1 MPPMGGHAPPLD
13 ARAPA
18 EVQHDGPRPTA
29 VDRRGAAPERLS
41 AGHQRHRNWQR
52 GLRGALLRAAAGQN
66 RARTPSP
73 GPRARRPIG
82 GPRLAASTPASRR
95 PRRGGFLNQVDLVV
109 EDRREAS
116 ASLPSGVRAG
126 GFGVFWGTPCTSPVL
141 PGRRSERHSARM
153 TENETKWSERVREWR
168 ASGQKAKAFAEGREF
183 KASTLVYWASCLRQG
198 RIGDARPRKRQ
209 SRVRMARVVPKS
221 RRPDDA
227 IVVTVG
233 AARVTV
239 RPGFDG
245 ALLRQVVRALG
256 EEQ

>member
-1 MPPMGGHAPPLD
+1 MPRFKAREALFHHPNGNTGGA
-13 ARAPA
+13 
-18 EVQHDGPRPTA
+18 Q
-29 VDRRGAAPERLS
+29 AAW
-41 AGHQRHRNWQR
+41 H
-52 GLRGALLRAAAGQN
+52 
-66 RARTPSP
+66 
-73 GPRARRPIG
+73 
-82 GPRLAASTPASRR
+82 AASPSAPLAHSRDAHHSRIPAVTASQRDPDKR
-95 PRRGGFLNQVDLVV
+95 AEGSAVV
-109 EDRREAS
+109 RLTLALAVVPERREAGERRRTPQHEPPLAATFLTTPNVRVWTLGS
-116 ASLPSGVRAG
+116 CLPPAVID
-126 GFGVFWGTPCTSPVL
+126 TPCTSPVL

>member
-1 MPPMGGHAPPLD
+1 MQVSGHTGGA
-13 ARAPA
+13 
-18 EVQHDGPRPTA
+18 Q
-29 VDRRGAAPERLS
+29 AAW
-41 AGHQRHRNWQR
+41 H
-52 GLRGALLRAAAGQN
+52 
-66 RARTPSP
+66 
-73 GPRARRPIG
+73 
-82 GPRLAASTPASRR
+82 AASPSAPLAHSRDAHHSRIPAVTASQRDPDKR
-95 PRRGGFLNQVDLVV
+95 AEGSAVV
-109 EDRREAS
+109 RLTLALAVVPERREAGER
-116 ASLPSGVRAG
+116 LRTPQHEPPSGPLVQPRVVSMWLQVEARQRRTG
-126 GFGVFWGTPCTSPVL
+126 TSPSTPHAVTCTPCTSPVL

-233 AARVTV
+233 VARVTV